1 MFELLKV
8 PVPKW
13 ILFVAR
19 VTPPIVPLVADIT
32 PAEDTVNAPEPKLI
46 DDEEP
51 LIVIPEL
58 LIVTS
63 PPLTV
68 TLAAFKV
75 PVSISLAL
83 IEPNTPESEVKL
95 PATIF
100 VAPIVPLTTK
110 SPVWKFVISEKEP
123 PLPEVP

>member
-1 MFELLKV
+1 MVRDVAPKV
-8 PVPKW
+8 KPPT
-13 ILFVAR
+13 LPEVAN
-19 VTPPIVPLVADIT
+19 IT

-51 LIVIPEL
+51 LMVIPEL

-63 PPLTV
+63 PPSIV

-83 IEPNTPESEVKL
+83 IEPNTPDAEDKL
-95 PATIF
+95 PVTIF
-100 VAPIVPLTTK
+100 VAPIVPLTIK
-110 SPVWKFVISEKEP
+110 SPV
-123 PLPEVP
+123 